1 MSTESRKALPA
12 KPGVA
17 LSALAMLIGIASPTS
32 VLAQYWSAPA
42 HVEKGPCVISPNPD
56 ACATEELQRD
66 FLNVIGEGP
75 KDAALQAISKSKDVN
90 FSLPPYGIRPLS
102 YATQRGRP
110 EIVAAL
116 LKKGADPLAKMGP
129 YNVLQLYSDILS
141 VYSSKPEFP
150 PEVVECVRLVLEK
163 ADRLGLL
170 SGSTHPDA
178 SVVFS
183 HSPRKFSLDLLRV
196 FLKYGGDP
204 SRVSEFFYR
213 GKSPLDVAIAEG
225 NMAAVR
231 IMLEAG
237 RRVSQS
243 DLDKRAF
250 DAVVN
255 RKTELLEVLRAG
267 GGDPARY
274 MRANPKELSE
284 VVRKGGMETL
294 ALLLKNGANPDAV
307 LFNAVQPEGSIEML
321 EYLLENGAN
330 PNAVNLAFRTPIF
343 YTRDPEKLRL
353 LFNRGADPNYKKGYD
368 YTALANILFSP
379 GREIS
384 IPSSSAVARKP
395 RVYSKV
401 SLVRLFL
408 DYGADPNADQGGNG
422 LYGALGLTH
431 REDQEVIDL
440 LIERGATLTYRIGPR
455 LSVPRKNRDLHID
468 KTYGLLTIAID
479 LLERDDLALALLAR
493 DRKVGAE
500 DRDALIAAVRRGWR
514 EVSQELLRFGAD
526 PNAVDD
532 QGITPLAMA
541 ERRRDRTLIKALTVA
556 GATPSPRAVPRY
568 KVVGGG
574 TEFESSVAT
583 EIDDVVF
590 FDPPR
595 FDLGIVNAS
604 RKTTFLL
611 YGSGV
616 RNQEQEDVNRNLET
630 IQCERMASFRFIARA
645 NEAGEISVG
654 ICAREAARL
663 RKLAANAEGGLRAL
677 LDQLMPYG
685 IDADPKERERAERVF
700 EKWVFE
706 RKTGSSRSEIYRFP
720 VIVIGH
726 GILDAPTVVLV
737 SEGRDKAVIVQA
749 SVMRLCGEGSRMSNQ
764 TPLCSSTQDAL
775 TDIAQRLFAR
785 FGEP

>member
-1 MSTESRKALPA
+1 MSTESRIALPA

-32 VLAQYWSAPA
+32 VLAQHWSAPA

-129 YNVLQLYSDILS
+129 HNVLQLYSDILS

-196 FLKYGGDP
+196 FLKYGADP
-204 SRVSEFFYR
+204 SRVGEFFYR

-225 NMAAVR
+225 NLAAVR

-267 GGDPARY
+267 GGDPTRY
-274 MRANPKELSE
+274 MKANSKELSE

-294 ALLLKNGANPDAV
+294 ALLLKNGASPDV
-307 LFNAVQPEGSIEML
+307 ILFDAVQPEGSIEML
-321 EYLLENGAN
+321 EFLLKNGAN
-330 PNAVNLAFRTPIF
+330 PNAVNFAFRTPILH
-343 YTRDPEKLRL
+343 TRDPEKLQL
-353 LFNRGADPNYKKGYD
+353 LFKYGADANYRKGFD
-368 YTALANILFSP
+368 YTALANILFLP

-384 IPSSSAVARKP
+384 IPSSSAAARKP
-395 RVYSKV
+395 RIYSKV
-401 SLVRLFL
+401 SLVKLFL
-408 DYGADPNADQGGNG
+408 DHGADPNADQGGNG

-431 REDQEVIDL
+431 RGDQEVIDL
-440 LIERGATLTYRIGPR
+440 LIERGATLTYRIGPH
-455 LSVPRKNRDLHID
+455 LSVPRKNRDPRIN
-468 KTYGLLTIAID
+468 KSYGLLTIAID

-500 DRDALIAAVRRGWR
+500 DRGALIAAVRRGWR
-514 EVSQELLRFGAD
+514 EVSRELLRFGAD
-526 PNAVDD
+526 PNVADE
-532 QGITPLAMA
+532 QGITPLAKA
-541 ERRRDRTLIKALTVA
+541 ERRRDRTLIKALIAA
-556 GATPSPRAVPRY
+556 GATPSSKAVPRY
-568 KVVGGG
+568 KVGGG

-583 EIDDVVF
+583 EIDEVVF

-604 RKTTFLL
+604 RKNAFLL
-611 YGSGV
+611 YGSGA

-630 IQCERMASFRFIARA
+630 IQCERMASFRIIARA
-645 NEAGEISVG
+645 NEAGEINVG

-677 LDQLMPYG
+677 LDQLLPYG
-685 IDADPKERERAERVF
+685 MGADPKERERGERVF

-706 RKTGSSRSEIYRFP
+706 RKTGPSRSEIYRFP

-726 GILDAPTVVLV
+726 GVLDAPTVVLV
-737 SEGRDKAVIVQA
+737 SEREDQAVIVQA
-749 SVMRLCGEGSRMSNQ
+749 SVMRLCGEGSTMSNQ
-764 TPLCSSTQDAL
+764 TPLCSGTQDAL
-775 TDIAQRLFAR
+775 TDIARRLFAR
-785 FGEP
+785 FSEP